1 MDLTTDFQELV
12 SQNLDYEFLR
22 DKTLLITGATGMLG
36 RYLTEYF
43 IYLNAVKNLN
53 LRILLIVRNLKKV
66 ELLFGD
72 KLNKNIQCLVSE
84 LNTPL
89 RTEEKINYIIHAAS
103 LADPQY
109 YKTNPVDVAL
119 PNILGTYYLLE
130 LARKK
135 KIEHFLY
142 FSSAEVYGKISN
154 SQLITENTLGTIDP
168 LDIRSCYSESKRMG
182 ETLCKSYYEQ
192 YQVPVTCLRIFHT
205 YGPTLDYHHDQRVF
219 SEFVKSVIENNQIIM
234 KSTGEAKR
242 AFCYVLDLV
251 SACLTLLSHGLSGE
265 AYNMANDECFVSIK
279 ELAQEIIKAFPD
291 RNIRFYK
298 ENRETNSSYIENKV
312 TTYINVSTQKLRALG
327 WKPTISIQDGFRRT
341 IDMIEDELAHRR

>member
-22 DKTLLITGATGMLG
+22 NKTLLITGATGMLG

-43 IYLNAVKNLN
+43 IYLNAEKNLN

-66 ELLFGD
+66 ELLFGN

-89 RTEEKINYIIHAAS
+89 RTEENINYIIHAAS

-192 YQVPVTCLRIFHT
+192 YQIPVTCLRIFHT

-219 SEFVKSVIENNQIIM
+219 SEFVKSVIENNQIVM

-242 AFCYVLDLV
+242 AFCYVLAV
-251 SACLTLLSHGLSGE
+251 SYTHLFAANTTSIEKLKLHLTVNNSLNNYSFLLYLLSIKV
-265 AYNMANDECFVSIK
+265 MA
-279 ELAQEIIKAFPD
+279 KAV
-291 RNIRFYK
+291 
-298 ENRETNSSYIENKV
+298 E
-312 TTYINVSTQKLRALG
+312 
-327 WKPTISIQDGFRRT
+327 
-341 IDMIEDELAHRR
+341 